1 MKTFLLPKERTPMMK
16 RIPVLFFA
24 ICCLAATAF
33 SQTPTPTPTPKP
45 KPKVEHFAAVAAL
58 PRAATRTAWVDVRV
72 YRYSSNP
79 TTQRMANALIEG
91 GQDALVKELE
101 KAKAIGHASLSGR
114 VGGFDLKLIR
124 SRKTP
129 AGRQII
135 GVSDRPI
142 GFLEAYAG
150 SRSEDYKV
158 GIIVLN
164 LKTNKKGKEVGDG
177 MLLYASK
184 VKIEKGKLEIEYVG
198 MEPIRLTNLKKY

>member
-1 MKTFLLPKERTPMMK
+1 MTKKILVLL
-16 RIPVLFFA
+16 FA
-24 ICCLAATAF
+24 ICCLAVTAF

-45 KPKVEHFAAVAAL
+45 KPKAERFTAVAML
-58 PRAATRTAWVDVRV
+58 SRAPATTAQWVDVWV
-72 YRYSSNP
+72 SRYSSNA
-79 TTQRMANALIEG
+79 TTQRMANVLIEG

-101 KAKAIGHASLSGR
+101 KAKTIGHASLSKR
-114 VGGFDLKLIR
+114 VGAFDLKLIR

-129 AGRQII
+129 NGRQVI

-150 SRSEDYKV
+150 TRSEDYKV

-164 LKTNKKGKEVGDG
+164 LKTSKKGKEVGDG

-184 VKIEKGKLEIEYVG
+184 VKIEKGKLDIEYVG

>member
-1 MKTFLLPKERTPMMK
+1 MIKK
-16 RIPVLFFA
+16 IHVVLFA
-24 ICCLAATAF
+24 ICCLAVTAF
-33 SQTPTPTPTPKP
+33 SQTPTPTPAPKP
-45 KPKVEHFAAVAAL
+45 KPQAEHFTAVAML
-58 PRAATRTAWVDVRV
+58 SRAPATTAQWVDVRV
-72 YRYSSNP
+72 SRYSSNA

-91 GQDALVKELE
+91 GQEALVKELE
-101 KAKAIGHASLSGR
+101 KAKTIGRASLSRRIGA
-114 VGGFDLKLIR
+114 FNLKVIR

-129 AGRQII
+129 NGRQVI

-158 GIIVLN
+158 GIIILN

-177 MLLYASK
+177 ILLYAAK
-184 VKIEKGKLEIEYVG
+184 VKIEKGKLDIEYVG

>member
-1 MKTFLLPKERTPMMK
+1 MTKKIFVLLFT
-16 RIPVLFFA
+16 
-24 ICCLAATAF
+24 ICCLGVTAF
-33 SQTPTPTPTPKP
+33 SQTPTPSTKP
-45 KPKVEHFAAVAAL
+45 KPKTEHFTAVAAL
-58 PRAATRTAWVDVRV
+58 SRAPATTARWVDVRV
-72 YRYSSNP
+72 YRYSSNA
-79 TTQRMANALIEG
+79 TTQRMANALVEG

-101 KAKAIGHASLSGR
+101 KAKTIGRASLSSR
-114 VGGFDLKLIR
+114 VGAFDLKLIR

-129 AGRQII
+129 TGRQVI

-150 SRSEDYKV
+150 TRSEDYKV

-184 VKIEKGKLEIEYVG
+184 VKIEKGKLDIEYVG